1 METDLTRPDHSYSA
15 GGVIIGPNNKVAV
28 VSQHG
33 TSWSLVKG
41 TLEEGENLK
50 TAAIREFEEE
60 TGITKIKFIKQYPS
74 YDRYI
79 IGKHGGEDPRELK
92 TITMF
97 LCETPEI
104 DLKPQDPENPEAIWV
119 DPDKV
124 AQLLTHPKD
133 KAFYEGV
140 HREVLEFI
148 KARMSDNK

>member
-1 METDLTRPDHSYSA
+1 MKHSFSA

-41 TLEEGENLK
+41 TLEKGEDLK

-60 TGITKIKFIKQYPS
+60 TGITDFEFMKQYPS

-79 IGKHGGEDPRELK
+79 IGKDGGEDPKELK

-97 LCETPEI
+97 LCTTPEI
-104 DLKPQDPENPEAIWV
+104 DLKPQDPENPEARWV

-124 AQLLTHPKD
+124 AQVLTHPKD
-133 KAFYEGV
+133 KAFYESV
-140 HREVLEFI
+140 QKEVLEFI
-148 KARMSDNK
+148 KARVSEEK